1 MHKYINARM
10 NGLYDDDDER
20 DYTRNSPEP
29 ISFYEMLITLVELI
43 VKHRFSV
50 KV

>member
-10 NGLYDDDDER
+10 NGLYDYDDEER

-29 ISFYEMLITLVELI
+29 ISFYEMLVSIFELI
-43 VKHRFSV
+43 VYSRFLL
-50 KV
+50 